1 MRKLAALAA
10 VVTMSA
16 GVLTACSGGDYC
28 GDLKG
33 YVDSSKNLDIKNAD
47 EVGKMLDQAKK
58 VSKSAPDDLK
68 DDWKTVIDYAEKAQD
83 AKGDTNKLLELAKS
97 DGDKITPAM
106 QAITKQ
112 AKDTCKIDLPGAGNA
127 N

>member
-10 VVTMSA
+10 VVTISA

-33 YVDSSKNLDIKNAD
+33 YVDSSKNLDIKDSDA
-47 EVGKMLDQAKK
+47 VGKMLDQAKK

-112 AKDTCKIDLPGAGNA
+112 AKDTCKIDLPGAGN
-127 N
+127 

>member
-10 VVTMSA
+10 VVTISA

-33 YVDSSKNLDIKNAD
+33 YVDSSKNLDIKDSDA
-47 EVGKMLDQAKK
+47 VGKMLDQAKK

>member
-33 YVDSSKNLDIKNAD
+33 YVDSAKDVDIKNAD
-47 EVGKMLDQAKK
+47 QVGKMLDSMKT
-58 VSKSAPDDLK
+58 VSTSAPDDLK

-83 AKGDTNKLLELAKS
+83 ANGDTNKLLELAKA
-97 DGDKITPAM
+97 DGSKIQPAM
-106 QAITKQ
+106 EAITKQ

>member
-33 YVDSSKNLDIKNAD
+33 YVDSAKDVDIKNAD
-47 EVGKMLDQAKK
+47 QVGKMLDQAKK

-83 AKGDTNKLLELAKS
+83 AKGDTNKLVELAKA

-112 AKDTCKIDLPGAGNA
+112 AKDTCKIDLPGAGNT

>member
-1 MRKLAALAA
+1 MRKVAALAA
-10 VVTMSA
+10 VVTMSL
-16 GVLTACSGGDYC
+16 GTLTACSGGDYC
-28 GDLKG
+28 SELQN
-33 YVDSSKNLDIKNAD
+33 YAEAVKNLDIKDTAAVDKMRD
-47 EVGKMLDQAKK
+47 EAKK
-58 VSKSAPDDLK
+58 LSKSAPDDLK

-112 AKDTCKIDLPGAGNA
+112 AKDSCKIDLPGAGNT

>member
-10 VVTMSA
+10 VVTISA

-33 YVDSSKNLDIKNAD
+33 YVDSSKNLDIKDSDA
-47 EVGKMLDQAKK
+47 VGKMLDQAKK

-112 AKDTCKIDLPGAGNA
+112 AKDTCKIDLPGSGS
-127 N
+127 

>member
-33 YVDSSKNLDIKNAD
+33 YVDSSKDLDIKNAD
-47 EVGKMLDQAKK
+47 AVGKMLDQAKK

-83 AKGDTNKLLELAKS
+83 AKGDTNKLVELAKA

-112 AKDTCKIDLPGAGNA
+112 AKDTCKIDLPGAGNT

>member
-10 VVTMSA
+10 VVTMSVGA
-16 GVLTACSGGDYC
+16 LTACSGGNYC

-33 YVDSSKNLDIKNAD
+33 YVDSAKNLDIKDSKA
-47 EVGKMLDQAKK
+47 VAKMLDQAKK

-68 DDWKTVIDYAEKAQD
+68 DDWKVVIDYADKAQK
-83 AKGDTNKLLELAKS
+83 ANGDTNKLLELAKS
-97 DGDKITPAM
+97 DGSKITPAM

-112 AKDTCKIDLPGAGNA
+112 AKDSCKIDLPGAGN
-127 N
+127 